1 MKMIAGLGNP
11 GREYERTA
19 HNVGF
24 DVVDELCRRLGGS
37 WQTVSRFNGRVAKV
51 ARGSDQILLVQP
63 QTFMNDS
70 GHCVGPLAHYYRIE
84 PKDIVA
90 VSDDADLPPGRLRVR
105 PDGGTGGH
113 RGLASLVECL
123 GTGAFARV
131 RVGIGHGSDGRDLA
145 AHVLGRLPDDVRR
158 RIDQVVPVA
167 ADAALAVLA
176 TGVTKAMERYNG
188 FTLPEEEETA
198 PSAAPAAPA
207 ADPTPR
213 EHTP

>member
-1 MKMIAGLGNP
+1 MKMIVGLGNP

-37 WQTVSRFNGRVAKV
+37 WETVSRFNGRVARV
-51 ARGSDQILLVQP
+51 RHGADQVLLVQP
-63 QTFMNDS
+63 QTYMNES
-70 GHCVGPLAHYYRIE
+70 GRCVGPLAHWYRIE
-84 PKDIVA
+84 PQDIVA

-131 RVGIGHGSDGRDLA
+131 RVGIGHGTDGRDLA
-145 AHVLGRLPDDVRR
+145 AHVLGRLPDDVRS
-158 RIDQVVPVA
+158 RIDRTLPAA
-167 ADAALAVLA
+167 ADAALDVLSL
-176 TGVTKAMERYNG
+176 GVAKAMERHNH
-188 FTLPEEEETA
+188 FQLPDEE
-198 PSAAPAAPA
+198 PAPAASEAPVA
-207 ADPTPR
+207 EPPNRDTTP
-213 EHTP
+213 

>member
-11 GREYERTA
+11 GRDYERTA

-37 WQTVSRFNGRVAKV
+37 WQLVSRFNGRVAKV
-51 ARGSDQILLVQP
+51 SCGRDQILLVQP

-70 GHCVGPLAHYYRIE
+70 GRCVGPLAHYYRIE

-123 GTGAFARV
+123 GTGAFGRV
-131 RVGIGHGSDGRDLA
+131 RVGIGHGTDGRDLA

-158 RIDQVVPVA
+158 RIDQVIPVA
-167 ADAALAVLA
+167 ADAALCILSA
-176 TGVTKAMERYNG
+176 GVPQAMERYNG
-188 FTLPEEEETA
+188 FKLPEEETA
-198 PSAAPAAPA
+198 SQAPAAPV

-213 EHTP
+213 EPTP

>member
-1 MKMIAGLGNP
+1 MKMIVGLGNP

-37 WQTVSRFNGRVAKV
+37 WESASRFNGRVAKV
-51 ARGSDQILLVQP
+51 RHGADQLLLVEP
-63 QTFMNDS
+63 QTYMNES
-70 GHCVGPLAHYYRIE
+70 GRCVGPLAHWYRIE

-123 GTGAFARV
+123 GSGAFVRV
-131 RVGIGHGSDGRDLA
+131 RVGIGHGTDGRDLA
-145 AHVLGRLPDDVRR
+145 AHVLGRLPDDVRS
-158 RIDQVVPVA
+158 RIDRTLPAA
-167 ADAALAVLA
+167 ADAALDVVALGA
-176 TGVTKAMERYNG
+176 AKAMERHNS
-188 FTLPEEEETA
+188 FHLPDEEPA
-198 PSAAPAAPA
+198 PSASEPSGAEPPPR
-207 ADPTPR
+207 DTTP
-213 EHTP
+213 